1 MRRMGQIVLGA
12 VFATAIL
19 QAQTLTYSYTGGPLL
34 ILPSG
39 DSDIYSIA
47 RIVVPTAVQISKV
60 TARVKINY
68 PQVGDLNLYLY
79 SPAGTRTKLL
89 ERNCGNLR
97 NIDTTFDDSA
107 VSTFASFC
115 PQEVGG
121 SFRGNEPL
129 NNSNGQSSI
138 GVWRLAVQ
146 NNGGNAN
153 TGYLLDFAVTITG
166 TTQLKPTFSSE
177 TIGNEASLTAGPIAP
192 GERVTVYGG
201 SLGPVASVTAPSGN
215 LPTTLGGTTV
225 TVNGTPAPI
234 AYSSNLRLTFIAP
247 SNLAMGSANVNVN
260 YNSQDSGPIAIGTR
274 SASPGI
280 YTVAP
285 GDARVKAIN
294 QDGALNSQTAPAGKG
309 TYLTFYASGLGAVNP
324 TVPDGTVT
332 PNTPLSQATGLTA
345 YVGGV
350 PATISFAGLAP
361 GLVGY
366 YQVNLWIPSTAPSGT
381 QSLVLVSAS
390 GAASQDGAFIY
401 IQ

>member
-1 MRRMGQIVLGA
+1 MTRIGQVVLGT
-12 VFATAIL
+12 VFATVIG

-79 SPAGTRTKLL
+79 SPAGTRTRLL
-89 ERNCGNLR
+89 ERNCGSLR
-97 NIDTTFDDSA
+97 NVDTTFDDSA

-121 SFRGNEPL
+121 TFRGNEPL
-129 NNSNGQSSI
+129 SNSNGQSSI

-146 NNGGNAN
+146 NNGGNSN
-153 TGYLLDFAVTITG
+153 TGYLLDFAITITG

-177 TIGNEASLTAGPIAP
+177 TVGNEASLTAGPIAP
-192 GERVTVYGG
+192 GERVSLFGG
-201 SLGPVASVTAPSGN
+201 ALGPAVGVNAPVGN

-234 AYSSNLRLTFIAP
+234 AYSSSLRLTFIAP
-247 SNLAMGSANVNVN
+247 SNLALGSVNINVN

-285 GDARVKAIN
+285 GDARAKAYN
-294 QDGALNSQTAPAGKG
+294 QDGLLNSQANPAGKG
-309 TYLTFYASGLGAVNP
+309 TYLTFYASGLGTVDP

-332 PNTPLSQATGLTA
+332 PSSPLSQVSGLSA
-345 YVGGV
+345 FIGGV

-366 YQVNLWIPSTAPSGT
+366 YQVNLWIPTDAPSGT
-381 QSLVLVSAS
+381 QSLTLVSS
-390 GAASQDGAFIY
+390 NGAASQEGAFIY
-401 IQ
+401 LQ